1 MTMVAEGFSPLMK
14 SVLTFC
20 CLLGAVLG
28 MTRQSHSEKMMPR
41 EMVAAVSQR
50 GTPTLAWRQDTQ
62 SDQLLQHHQRYSI
75 TALQRYTRVMEIN
88 TSFLALAA
96 SAERASVQGAR
107 GEEEKRKIG
116 DITAAF
122 VFVYTIS

>member
-1 MTMVAEGFSPLMK
+1 MK
-14 SVLTFC
+14 SVLTFCC

-62 SDQLLQHHQRYSI
+62 SDQLLKHRSYSCGK
-75 TALQRYTRVMEIN
+75 EIQ
-88 TSFLALAA
+88 FP
-96 SAERASVQGAR
+96 RAR
-107 GEEEKRKIG
+107 
-116 DITAAF
+116 
-122 VFVYTIS
+122 

>member
-62 SDQLLQHHQRYSI
+62 SDQLLHHQH
-75 TALQRYTRVMEIN
+75 YTRVMEIN

>member
-1 MTMVAEGFSPLMK
+1 MVAEGFSPLMK

-62 SDQLLQHHQRYSI
+62 SDQLLHH
-75 TALQRYTRVMEIN
+75 QRYTRVKEIN
-88 TSFLALAA
+88 TSFLVLAA